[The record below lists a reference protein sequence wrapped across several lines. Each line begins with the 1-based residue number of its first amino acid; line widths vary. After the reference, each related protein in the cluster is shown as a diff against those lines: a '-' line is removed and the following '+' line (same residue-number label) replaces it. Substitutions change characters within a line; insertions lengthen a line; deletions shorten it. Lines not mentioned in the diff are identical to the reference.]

1 MYGFIISIIA
11 YHHCR
16 IRHKCGFYKRLI
28 IYIIDIKN
36 NLKNANYIKSCI
48 FEIMKSIV
56 HSISKIVALTAD
68 EEQLF
73 LSKTEVKIY
82 KSKTI
87 LLNSGEICQNSY
99 FVNSGLLRS
108 FTVND
113 ALVTHVLSFAC
124 AGWWISDLYSLLS
137 QKPGNLCIE
146 VVEDAEVVV
155 LSKKNQ
161 EELYFEIP
169 KTERFFRILIENSL
183 IASQERV
190 LDNLSLSAE
199 ARYEKFNKKYPTLMQ
214 KIPQKLVAS
223 YIGVTPEFFS
233 KMKAK
238 IVKK

>member
-1 MYGFIISIIA
+1 
-11 YHHCR
+11 
-16 IRHKCGFYKRLI
+16 
-28 IYIIDIKN
+28 
-36 NLKNANYIKSCI
+36 
-48 FEIMKSIV
+48 MKSIV

-73 LSKTEVKIY
+73 LSKTEVKTY

-155 LSKKNQ
+155 LSKKTKKNCI
-161 EELYFEIP
+161 L
-169 KTERFFRILIENSL
+169 KFRKQNVFLE
-183 IASQERV
+183 
-190 LDNLSLSAE
+190 
-199 ARYEKFNKKYPTLMQ
+199 Y
-214 KIPQKLVAS
+214 
-223 YIGVTPEFFS
+223 
-233 KMKAK
+233 
-238 IVKK
+238 